1 MPSLTGFHHIALTV
15 TDVARSVPWY
25 CDLLG
30 MQEVFS
36 GEDES
41 VTFRVLVHPSSGT
54 LIGLRQYT
62 DGSGDEFD
70 PFRTGLDHAA
80 FGVSSLDELTAWE
93 DELRRR
99 DVTFTPATATPIGTV
114 IVFRDPDD
122 IQLEFWLPI

>member
-30 MQEVFS
+30 MQEVLS

-80 FGVSSLDELTAWE
+80 FGVSNLDELTVWE
-93 DELRRR
+93 DELRSRN
-99 DVTFTPATATPIGTV
+99 VTFTPATATPIGTV